1 MKCSLYQY
9 YSQSP
14 LSLYEVRRHFLWNF
28 YCQDHS
34 RNDARKVLKAVV
46 ASSKIG
52 RIIDK
57 SLQKKHVPN
66 YREFLF
72 TIKGMFKFWFCSKET
87 LVLATIEA
95 ILKWDIVANKKL
107 GLKTQEELKQDTIN
121 VLKKY
126 LIHKEVSIDD
136 ILPPIADSSSLVSVD
151 LESTKVPSDDKHIE
165 DTSES
170 DDFSSIK
177 IWTLDEF
184 TSEFGPM
191 MQVKEYANGKTGD
204 LFKSCVFTKGKTRTF
219 VSFSSKLGEHT
230 KKELLDM
237 KDELIVMKVQNGK
250 YKLAKHYYT

>member
-28 YCQDHS
+28 YCQNHS

-46 ASSKIG
+46 ASSKIA
-52 RIIDK
+52 RIVNK
-57 SLQKKHVPN
+57 SLQKKLVPN
-66 YREFLF
+66 YREFLSA
-72 TIKGMFKFWFCSKET
+72 IKGMFRFWFCSKET
-87 LVLATIEA
+87 LILATIEA

-107 GLKTQEELKQDTIN
+107 KLKTQEELKQDTLK
-121 VLKKY
+121 VLEKY
-126 LIHKEVSIDD
+126 LVHKEVSIDD
-136 ILPPIADSSSLVSVD
+136 TLPPIAGSPSLVSVD
-151 LESTKVPSDDKHIE
+151 LESTNDSSGDQPIE
-165 DTSES
+165 DSLES

-184 TSEFGPM
+184 TNEFGPK

-204 LFKSCVFTKGKTRTF
+204 LFKSCVFSKGKTRTF
-219 VSFSSKLGEHT
+219 VAFSSKLGELT
-230 KKELLDM
+230 KKEILEM
-237 KDELIVMKVQNGK
+237 KDELIILRVQNGK

>member
-14 LSLYEVRRHFLWNF
+14 LNLYEVRRHFLWNF
-28 YCQDHS
+28 YCQNHS

-151 LESTKVPSDDKHIE
+151 LESTKVTSDDKHIE

-237 KDELIVMKVQNGK
+237 KDELIVMKVQSGK

>member
-237 KDELIVMKVQNGK
+237 KDELIVMKVQSGK

>member
-57 SLQKKHVPN
+57 SLQKKLVPN
-66 YREFLF
+66 YREFLSA
-72 TIKGMFKFWFCSKET
+72 IKGMFKFWFCSKET

-107 GLKTQEELKQDTIN
+107 GLKTQEELKQDTLK

-136 ILPPIADSSSLVSVD
+136 TLPPIAGSPSLVSVD
-151 LESTKVPSDDKHIE
+151 LESAKVSSDDKHIE

-184 TSEFGPM
+184 TNEFGPK
-191 MQVKEYANGKTGD
+191 MQVKEFANGKTGD

-237 KDELIVMKVQNGK
+237 KDELIVMKVQSGK

>member
-57 SLQKKHVPN
+57 SLQKKYVPN
-66 YREFLF
+66 YREFLSA
-72 TIKGMFKFWFCSKET
+72 IKGMFKFWFCSKET

-151 LESTKVPSDDKHIE
+151 LESTKVTSDDKHIE

-237 KDELIVMKVQNGK
+237 KDELIVMKVQSGK

>member
-72 TIKGMFKFWFCSKET
+72 AIKGMFKFWFCSKET

-136 ILPPIADSSSLVSVD
+136 IFPPIADSSSLVSVD

-184 TSEFGPM
+184 TNEFGPK
-191 MQVKEYANGKTGD
+191 MQVKEFANGKTGD

-237 KDELIVMKVQNGK
+237 KDELIVMKVQSGK

>member
-151 LESTKVPSDDKHIE
+151 LESTKVTSDDKHIE

-237 KDELIVMKVQNGK
+237 KDELVVMKVQSGK

>member
-28 YCQDHS
+28 YCQNHS

-46 ASSKIG
+46 ASSKIA

-57 SLQKKHVPN
+57 SLQKKLVPN
-66 YREFLF
+66 YRQFLSA
-72 TIKGMFKFWFCSKET
+72 IKGMFRFWFCSKET
-87 LVLATIEA
+87 LILATIEA

-107 GLKTQEELKQDTIN
+107 KLKTQEELKQDTLK
-121 VLKKY
+121 VLEKY
-126 LIHKEVSIDD
+126 LVHKEVSIDD
-136 ILPPIADSSSLVSVD
+136 TLPPIAGSPSLVSVD
-151 LESTKVPSDDKHIE
+151 LESTNDSSGDQPIE
-165 DTSES
+165 DSLES

-184 TSEFGPM
+184 TNEFGPK

-204 LFKSCVFTKGKTRTF
+204 LFKSCVFSKGKTRTF
-219 VSFSSKLGEHT
+219 VAFSSKLGELT
-230 KKELLDM
+230 KKEILEM
-237 KDELIVMKVQNGK
+237 KDELIILRVQNGK

>member
-57 SLQKKHVPN
+57 SLQKKYVPN
-66 YREFLF
+66 YREFLSA
-72 TIKGMFKFWFCSKET
+72 IKGMFKFWFCSKET

-151 LESTKVPSDDKHIE
+151 LESTKVTSDDKHIE

-191 MQVKEYANGKTGD
+191 MHVKEYANGKTGD

-237 KDELIVMKVQNGK
+237 KDELIVMKVQSGK

>member
-28 YCQDHS
+28 YCQNHS

-46 ASSKIG
+46 ASSRIG

-57 SLQKKHVPN
+57 SLQKKYVPN
-66 YREFLF
+66 YREFLSA
-72 TIKGMFKFWFCSKET
+72 IKGMFKFWFCSKET
-87 LVLATIEA
+87 LILTTIEA

-107 GLKTQEELKQDTIN
+107 ELKTQEELKQNALN

-151 LESTKVPSDDKHIE
+151 LESTKVSPDDKHIE

-184 TSEFGPM
+184 TNEFGPK

-230 KKELLDM
+230 KQELLDM
-237 KDELIVMKVQNGK
+237 KDELIVMKVQSGK

>member
-66 YREFLF
+66 YREFLS

-87 LVLATIEA
+87 LILATIEA

-107 GLKTQEELKQDTIN
+107 GLKTQEKLKQDALN

-136 ILPPIADSSSLVSVD
+136 ILPSMVDSSSLVSVD
-151 LESTKVPSDDKHIE
+151 LESTKVFSDDKHIE

-184 TSEFGPM
+184 TNEFGPK

-237 KDELIVMKVQNGK
+237 KDELIVMKVQSGK

>member
-1 MKCSLYQY
+1 MKCSLFQY

-151 LESTKVPSDDKHIE
+151 LESTKVTSDDKHIE

-237 KDELIVMKVQNGK
+237 KDELIVMKVQSGK

>member
-57 SLQKKHVPN
+57 SLQKKYVPN
-66 YREFLF
+66 YREFLSA
-72 TIKGMFKFWFCSKET
+72 IKGMFKFWFCSKET
-87 LVLATIEA
+87 LILATIEA

-107 GLKTQEELKQDTIN
+107 GLKTQEELKQNALN

-136 ILPPIADSSSLVSVD
+136 ILPPITDSSSPVSVD
-151 LESTKVPSDDKHIE
+151 LESTKVTSDDKHIE

-184 TSEFGPM
+184 TNEFGPK

-237 KDELIVMKVQNGK
+237 KDELIVMKVQSGK

>member
-57 SLQKKHVPN
+57 SLQKKYVPN
-66 YREFLF
+66 YREFLSA
-72 TIKGMFKFWFCSKET
+72 IKGMFKFWFCSKET

-107 GLKTQEELKQDTIN
+107 GLKTQEELKQDALN

-151 LESTKVPSDDKHIE
+151 LESTKVTSDDKHIE

-177 IWTLDEF
+177 VWTLDEF

-237 KDELIVMKVQNGK
+237 KDELIVMKVQSGK

>member
-57 SLQKKHVPN
+57 SLQKKYVPN
-66 YREFLF
+66 YREFLSA
-72 TIKGMFKFWFCSKET
+72 IKGMFKFWFCSKET

-107 GLKTQEELKQDTIN
+107 GLKTQEELKQDALN

-151 LESTKVPSDDKHIE
+151 LESTKVTSDDKHIE

-177 IWTLDEF
+177 VWTLDEF

-219 VSFSSKLGEHT
+219 VSFSSNLGEHT

-237 KDELIVMKVQNGK
+237 KDELIVMKVQSGK

>member
-28 YCQDHS
+28 YCQNHS

-72 TIKGMFKFWFCSKET
+72 AIKGMFKFWFCSKET

-107 GLKTQEELKQDTIN
+107 GLKTQEELKQNALN

-151 LESTKVPSDDKHIE
+151 LESTKVSSDDKHIE

-184 TSEFGPM
+184 TNEFGPK

-204 LFKSCVFTKGKTRTF
+204 LFKSCVFIKGKTRTF
-219 VSFSSKLGEHT
+219 VAFSSKLGELT
-230 KKELLDM
+230 KKEILDM
-237 KDELIVMKVQNGK
+237 KDELIVLRVQSGK

>member
-151 LESTKVPSDDKHIE
+151 LESTKVTSDDKHIE

-237 KDELIVMKVQNGK
+237 KDELIVMKVQSGK

>member
-107 GLKTQEELKQDTIN
+107 GLKTQEKLKQDTIN

-151 LESTKVPSDDKHIE
+151 LESTKVTSDDKHIE

-237 KDELIVMKVQNGK
+237 KDELIVMKVQSGK

>member
-66 YREFLF
+66 YGEFLSA
-72 TIKGMFKFWFCSKET
+72 IKGMFKFWFCSKET
-87 LVLATIEA
+87 LILATIEA

-107 GLKTQEELKQDTIN
+107 GLKTQEELKQNALN

-151 LESTKVPSDDKHIE
+151 LESTKVSSDDKHIE

-184 TSEFGPM
+184 TSEFGPK

-230 KKELLDM
+230 KQELLDM
-237 KDELIVMKVQNGK
+237 KDELIVMKVQSGK

>member
-9 YSQSP
+9 YNQSP

-57 SLQKKHVPN
+57 SLQKKYVPN
-66 YREFLF
+66 YREFLSA
-72 TIKGMFKFWFCSKET
+72 IKGMFKFWFCSKET

-107 GLKTQEELKQDTIN
+107 ELKTQEELKQDTIN

-151 LESTKVPSDDKHIE
+151 LESTKVTSDDKHIE

-237 KDELIVMKVQNGK
+237 KDELIVMKVQSGK

>member
-14 LSLYEVRRHFLWNF
+14 LSLYEVRRYFLWNF

-87 LVLATIEA
+87 LVLAIIEA

-121 VLKKY
+121 VFKKY

-151 LESTKVPSDDKHIE
+151 LESTKVTSDDKHIE

-237 KDELIVMKVQNGK
+237 KDELIVMKVQSGK

>member
-46 ASSKIG
+46 ASSRIG

-57 SLQKKHVPN
+57 SLQKKYVPN
-66 YREFLF
+66 YREFLSA
-72 TIKGMFKFWFCSKET
+72 IKGMFKFWFCSKET
-87 LVLATIEA
+87 LILATIEA

-107 GLKTQEELKQDTIN
+107 GLKTQEELKKNALN

-136 ILPPIADSSSLVSVD
+136 ILPPISDSSSLVSVD
-151 LESTKVPSDDKHIE
+151 FESTKVSSDDKHIE

-204 LFKSCVFTKGKTRTF
+204 LFKSCVFTKGKTRIF

-237 KDELIVMKVQNGK
+237 KDELIVMKVQSGK

>member
-28 YCQDHS
+28 YCQNHS

-46 ASSKIG
+46 ASSRIG

-57 SLQKKHVPN
+57 SLQKKLVPN
-66 YREFLF
+66 YREFLS
-72 TIKGMFKFWFCSKET
+72 TIKGMFRFWFCSKET

-95 ILKWDIVANKKL
+95 ILKWDIVVNKKL
-107 GLKTQEELKQDTIN
+107 KLKNQEELKHDTIK
-121 VLKKY
+121 VLKEY

-136 ILPPIADSSSLVSVD
+136 AIPTTATTSPVSID
-151 LESTKVPSDDKHIE
+151 LESTNDSSNDQPIE
-165 DTSES
+165 DSSES

-184 TSEFGPM
+184 TNEFGPK

-204 LFKSCVFTKGKTRTF
+204 LFKSCVFTKGTTRTF

-230 KKELLDM
+230 KKEVLDM

>member
-28 YCQDHS
+28 YCQNHS

-66 YREFLF
+66 YREFLS

-126 LIHKEVSIDD
+126 LIHREVSIDD

-151 LESTKVPSDDKHIE
+151 LESTKVTSDDKHIE

-237 KDELIVMKVQNGK
+237 KDELIVMKVQSGK

>member
-57 SLQKKHVPN
+57 SLQKKYVPN
-66 YREFLF
+66 YREFLSA
-72 TIKGMFKFWFCSKET
+72 IKGMFKFWFCSKET

-107 GLKTQEELKQDTIN
+107 GLKTQEELKQDALN

-136 ILPPIADSSSLVSVD
+136 ILPPITDSSSPVSVD
-151 LESTKVPSDDKHIE
+151 LESTKVSSDDKHIE

-184 TSEFGPM
+184 TCEFGPK

-237 KDELIVMKVQNGK
+237 KDELIVMKVQSGK

>member
-107 GLKTQEELKQDTIN
+107 GLKTQEELKQDIIN
-121 VLKKY
+121 ILKKY

-237 KDELIVMKVQNGK
+237 KDELIVMKVQSGK

>member
-46 ASSKIG
+46 ASSRIG

-151 LESTKVPSDDKHIE
+151 LESTKVTSDDKHIE

-237 KDELIVMKVQNGK
+237 KDGLIVMKVQSGK

>member
-1 MKCSLYQY
+1 MKYSLYQY

-151 LESTKVPSDDKHIE
+151 LESTKVTSDDKHIE

-191 MQVKEYANGKTGD
+191 MQVKEFANGKTGD

-237 KDELIVMKVQNGK
+237 KDELIVMKVQSGK

>member
-66 YREFLF
+66 YREFLSA
-72 TIKGMFKFWFCSKET
+72 IKGMFKFWFCSKET
-87 LVLATIEA
+87 LILATIEA
-95 ILKWDIVANKKL
+95 ILKVNKKL
-107 GLKTQEELKQDTIN
+107 GLKTQEELKQNALN

-126 LIHKEVSIDD
+126 LIHKDVSIDD

-151 LESTKVPSDDKHIE
+151 LESTKVSSDDKHIE

-184 TSEFGPM
+184 TNEFGPK

-204 LFKSCVFTKGKTRTF
+204 LFKSCVFIKGKTRTF

-237 KDELIVMKVQNGK
+237 KDELIVMKVQSGK

>member
-28 YCQDHS
+28 YCQNHS

-46 ASSKIG
+46 ASSRIG

-57 SLQKKHVPN
+57 SLQKKLVPN
-66 YREFLF
+66 YREFLS
-72 TIKGMFKFWFCSKET
+72 TIKGMFRFWFCSKET

-107 GLKTQEELKQDTIN
+107 ELKTQEELMQDALN
-121 VLKKY
+121 VLKEY

-136 ILPPIADSSSLVSVD
+136 SIPTTAGSSSLVSVD
-151 LESTKVPSDDKHIE
+151 LESTNVSSDDKPIE

-184 TSEFGPM
+184 TNEFGPK

-204 LFKSCVFTKGKTRTF
+204 LFKSCVFSKGKTRTF
-219 VSFSSKLGEHT
+219 VAFSSKLGELT
-230 KKELLDM
+230 KKEILEM
-237 KDELIVMKVQNGK
+237 KDELIILRVQNGK